1 MNVSTGPMDDPAAW
15 RLRLRLLYR
24 AYRYRW
30 RDDAAEIACVRRW
43 TRPGTVALDVGAHKG
58 SYTYWLARRVGP
70 QGRVYAFEPQ
80 QALARNL
87 RRSFD
92 PARVIVEHAAVSDR
106 EGTMTLHVPADG
118 RPSPSAS
125 LEMSAASP
133 GCAVDVRVIMLDR
146 YLPTGPAPV
155 SFLKCDVEGHELSVL
170 NGAASAT
177 SRGMSCMSS
186 AGPSSSCA
194 AIAPCCCLSANNGT
208 IATIRSPKSSPICSS
223 WATRVVSLDQA
234 GFDPWAIFA
243 WTLTSARSKTPVTAT
258 ISPSFISK
266 STMRNLSSG
275 DTLEK
280 MIALF

>member
-58 SYTYWLARRVGP
+58 GYTYWLARSVGP

-155 SFLKCDVEGHELSVL
+155 SFLKCDVEGHELHVFRGAEQLLRRDRPVLLFECEQRHHRDHSIAEVFAYLQQLGYQGSFFGPGRLRPLGDFRVDTHQRSVKDAGYCNNFL
-170 NGAASAT
+170 FTAAAGA
-177 SRGMSCMSS
+177 
-186 AGPSSSCA
+186 
-194 AIAPCCCLSANNGT
+194 
-208 IATIRSPKSSPICSS
+208 
-223 WATRVVSLDQA
+223 
-234 GFDPWAIFA
+234 
-243 WTLTSARSKTPVTAT
+243 
-258 ISPSFISK
+258 
-266 STMRNLSSG
+266 
-275 DTLEK
+275 
-280 MIALF
+280 